1 MREARSLD
9 MAAKACE
16 REPPRAWKPR
26 IPASETRK
34 AIKAYSIAMAPDSS
48 ERNERNSLLACRKYL
63 RTD

>member
-1 MREARSLD
+1 

-34 AIKAYSIAMAPDSS
+34 AIKAYSIAVAPDSS
-48 ERNERNSLLACRKYL
+48 EKNDRNNVDNGLLAYRKYL
-63 RTD
+63 KTD